1 MLNLMILMRERNKI
15 SERFNTCN
23 NQNLNTC
30 LQETVYYSR
39 SSAWYTRRC
48 GFESPNIDRYLM
60 FFIYYF
66 TSLHLLCR
74 YVNNSSHNILEGY
87 THHQRKKSVLKV
99 ERNKSVQKVDKK
111 KSVLKV
117 EILSH
122 GHGIIII
129 ACLVD

>member
-1 MLNLMILMRERNKI
+1 MILMRERNKI

-48 GFESPNIDRYLM
+48 GFESPNIPNVFYLLFYKFPFNM
-60 FFIYYF
+60 YLGTMYI
-66 TSLHLLCR
+66 
-74 YVNNSSHNILEGY
+74 NNSSHNILEGY